1 MLEHI
6 SCTCIVPMVFS
17 KLLFKSPPDLQHSVS
32 FLKITFPIQKLWYQQ
47 QLFITTWPAMLCS
60 VQWKGLQCPQRQQE
74 AWESKPGWVKFYVD
88 TKSYSFSKLLTLTLV
103 PVLLQL
109 ANPTRWS
116 LLPSSV
122 LYFNAYTGGF
132 ATLTCWTLTGWLW
145 RHPSCAA
152 SPSLQGPP
160 SHLWWS
166 DLEQNTHCDIHRY
179 CTCDKLCLKLI
190 GNGHICQG

>member
-1 MLEHI
+1 MLEHLSCVKYSPHKMLEHI

-32 FLKITFPIQKLWYQQ
+32 FLKIKFPIQKLWYQQ
-47 QLFITTWPAMLCS
+47 QLFIATWPAMLCS

-74 AWESKPGWVKFYVD
+74 AWESKPGRVKFYVD
-88 TKSYSFSKLLTLTLV
+88 TKSYSSSKLLTLTLV

-122 LYFNAYTGGF
+122 LYFN
-132 ATLTCWTLTGWLW
+132 
-145 RHPSCAA
+145 
-152 SPSLQGPP
+152 
-160 SHLWWS
+160 
-166 DLEQNTHCDIHRY
+166 DNTVS
-179 CTCDKLCLKLI
+179 
-190 GNGHICQG
+190 

>member
-1 MLEHI
+1 
-6 SCTCIVPMVFS
+6 MVFS
-17 KLLFKSPPDLQHSVS
+17 KLLFKSPPDLRHSVS

-47 QLFITTWPAMLCS
+47 PGQPCCAQCS
-60 VQWKGLQCPQRQQE
+60 EKVSSAHKGSRKLGNQNLDE
-74 AWESKPGWVKFYVD
+74 FYVD
-88 TKSYSFSKLLTLTLV
+88 TKSYSSSKLLTLTLV

-122 LYFNAYTGGF
+122 LYFNDYTGGF
-132 ATLTCWTLTGWLW
+132 VTLTCWTLTGWLW